1 MALSGLDA
9 GELREIWLKFGSP
22 FAERFVNNAR
32 GKGVG
37 LSYAKDS
44 LEAAEDFILESW
56 RKGYMFPRSMDPKAE
71 TYDKALLLIQAAAFL
86 TRIIIKDFRGELG
99 FDDSLRQPCVEN
111 VGGLGIRVFTVL
123 RMELLAS
130 RGVRGLKQ
138 YYDRVAWAVR
148 EVGAGRIIIDKDKL
162 WKMVE
167 EHAYKLRS
175 VDESNIRKSGD
186 LKPVLFPFAYCPRC
200 DDIPF
205 LMVMPVIGIRKEEF
219 QEAALH
225 MVFTMLE
232 KPCDRCKE
240 QTLLLG
246 YSFNHLAWMIPRPKD
261 GSMPDK
267 PPSQHPD
274 RREIFMTMVN
284 TTLGRSVSIT
294 SEVYRSGNKVTGFG
308 ETSVSPI
315 GGGILFVPLPNTLL
329 CF

>member
-9 GELREIWLKFGSP
+9 GELRDIWFKFGSP

-37 LSYAKDS
+37 LSYGKDS
-44 LEAAEDFILESW
+44 LKAAEDFILESW
-56 RKGYMFPRSMDPKAE
+56 KKGYVFPRSTDPKAE
-71 TYDKALLLIQAAAFL
+71 KYDKALLVIQAAAFL
-86 TRIIIKDFRGELG
+86 TRIIIKDFGGELG
-99 FDDSLRQPCVEN
+99 FDDSLKQPCVEN
-111 VGGLGIRVFTVL
+111 VGGLGIRVFTAL
-123 RMELLAS
+123 RIQLLAS
-130 RGVRGLKQ
+130 RGLRGLKQ
-138 YYDRVAWAVR
+138 YYERVAWAVR
-148 EVGAGRIIIDKDKL
+148 EAGAGRITIDKDRL

-175 VDESNIRKSGD
+175 VDESTIRESGN
-186 LKPVLFPFAYCPRC
+186 LNPVFFPFAYCPRC
-200 DDIPF
+200 DDIPS
-205 LMVMPVIGIRKEEF
+205 LVVMPVIGIRKEEF
-219 QEAALH
+219 QEAALQTA
-225 MVFTMLE
+225 FTMLE
-232 KPCDRCKE
+232 APCGKCKG

-274 RREIFMTMVN
+274 RREIFLTIVN
-284 TTLGRSVSIT
+284 TTLGRSIGII

-308 ETSVSPI
+308 ETTVSPVS
-315 GGGILFVPLPNTLL
+315 GGVLFIPLPDTLL